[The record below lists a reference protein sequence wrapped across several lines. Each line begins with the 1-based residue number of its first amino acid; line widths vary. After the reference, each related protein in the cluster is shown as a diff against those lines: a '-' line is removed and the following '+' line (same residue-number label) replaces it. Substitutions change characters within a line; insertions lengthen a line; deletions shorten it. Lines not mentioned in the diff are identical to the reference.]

1 VNNLFHLAASV
12 DALLAAITTAWAAL
26 GEIVTAGAL
35 LLALDRLAA
44 AIRFT
49 YRCGHAVGTAWF
61 RWGLP
66 ALLAAADAISAV
78 LAEIDWIEVRDTVI
92 AGLKVLIAA
101 TITLAITAHQLLIQL
116 SAALGRAYAAL
127 TVREAP
133 ASKAVVTAQPCAPAV
148 HPLAL
153 VAAGLEPLSHRQL
166 QVITGCR
173 RRVAK
178 QQLIA
183 AALAW

>member
-66 ALLAAADAISAV
+66 ALLVAADAISAV

-92 AGLKVLIAA
+92 AGLKVLIAGVIA
-101 TITLAITAHQLLIQL
+101 LAITAHQLLIQL

-127 TVREAP
+127 TVRE
-133 ASKAVVTAQPCAPAV
+133 VIVTTAPAV
-148 HPLAL
+148 HPFVHPLAL
-153 VAAGLEPLSHRQL
+153 AAAGLEQLTCRQL
-166 QVITGCR
+166 QAITGCR

>member
-66 ALLAAADAISAV
+66 ALLAAADAISWINSQ
-78 LAEIDWIEVRDTVI
+78 IDWAEVRDTVI

-101 TITLAITAHQLLIQL
+101 AITLAITAHQLLIQL

-127 TVREAP
+127 TVRQPIVTTAP
-133 ASKAVVTAQPCAPAV
+133 AAPAV

-166 QVITGCR
+166 QAITGCR